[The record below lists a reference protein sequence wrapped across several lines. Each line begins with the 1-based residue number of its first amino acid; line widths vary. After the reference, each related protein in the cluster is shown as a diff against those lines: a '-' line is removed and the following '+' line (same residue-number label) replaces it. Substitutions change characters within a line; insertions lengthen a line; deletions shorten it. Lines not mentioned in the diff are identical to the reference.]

1 MKKGDPDELRSEYK
15 RSDLGRGVRGKY
27 VKAYQS
33 GTNLVLL
40 KDDVA
45 EVFPD
50 EESVNEAK
58 DPSGELAPATER
70 ISLRLPSPLRGPS
83 LRSG

>member
-1 MKKGDPDELRSEYK
+1 MRKPKTDELRAEYR

-27 VKAYQS
+27 LKAYQS

-50 EESVNEAK
+50 GDSVNEA
-58 DPSGELAPATER
+58 
-70 ISLRLPSPLRGPS
+70 
-83 LRSG
+83 LRSLIKVARAASRPARRSRPRATVRS